1 MDPFLPSQRMSLTHS
16 RHPQEVLFAYLC
28 ALNWGWSE
36 LCTPAGYNERSAHL
50 LVCANHQ
57 FFKQAYL
64 RLLSPQGP
72 RARTRTGFSLAVLL
86 GDGYMN
92 MHRNEVTWV

>member
-1 MDPFLPSQRMSLTHS
+1 MDPFLPSQRMSLRHS
-16 RHPQEVLFAYLC
+16 WHPQEVLFAYLC
-28 ALNWGWSE
+28 PSNWGWSE
-36 LCTPAGYNERSAHL
+36 LCTPAGYTESSAHL

-86 GDGYMN
+86 GDVYINICTEMK
-92 MHRNEVTWV
+92 